1 MENARLLIL
10 DDDLELSSML
20 STYLK
25 GQGYQVTTLGH
36 GGGLDAAL
44 AQTAPDLLILDVMLP
59 GEDGLSIARR
69 LAGTLPILML
79 SAKGE
84 DIDRILGL
92 EFGADD
98 YLAKPF
104 NPRELLARIRALLR
118 RVRTPP
124 QASTLHFGEHVLD
137 LTRRTLHR
145 NGEPVALT
153 SAEFALL
160 KVLASHPGRVFSR
173 DDLVAAAS
181 GGPDR
186 LPFDRSIDARVAR
199 LRKKLDDASDAPR
212 YIRTVWGAGYVFVGH
227 EA

>member
-1 MENARLLIL
+1 MENARLLIV
-10 DDDLELSSML
+10 DDDHDLSSML
-20 STYLK
+20 STYLTA
-25 GQGYQVTTLGH
+25 QGYQVAVLAH

-44 AQTAPDLLILDVMLP
+44 AQGAPDLLILDVMLP

-69 LAGTLPILML
+69 LAGALPILML

-104 NPRELLARIRALLR
+104 NPRELLARVRALLR
-118 RVRTPP
+118 RTRKPVV
-124 QASTLHFGEHVLD
+124 QETLRFGDFVLD
-137 LTRRTLHR
+137 LARRTLHK
-145 NGEPVALT
+145 NGTPVELT

-173 DDLVAAAS
+173 DDLVAAAA

-186 LPFDRSIDARVAR
+186 IPFDRSIDARVAR
-199 LRKKLDDASDAPR
+199 LRRKLDDAAETPR

>member
-1 MENARLLIL
+1 MKNARILIV
-10 DDDLELSSML
+10 DDDQELSSML
-20 STYLK
+20 ATYLTA
-25 GQGYQVTTLGH
+25 QGLLVTVLNH
-36 GGGLDAAL
+36 GGGVDAAL
-44 AQTAPDLLILDVMLP
+44 AQAAPDLLILDVMLP

-79 SAKGE
+79 SARGE

-104 NPRELLARIRALLR
+104 NPRELLARVKALLR
-118 RVRTPP
+118 RSHKPVGN
-124 QASTLHFGEHVLD
+124 STLRFGDYVLD
-137 LTRRTLHR
+137 LARRNLQQ
-145 NGEPVALT
+145 NGTPVALT

-160 KVLASHPGRVFSR
+160 KILASHPGRVFSR

-199 LRKKLDDASDAPR
+199 LRKKLDDDPDAPR

-227 EA
+227 ET

>member
-1 MENARLLIL
+1 MENARLLIV
-10 DDDLELSSML
+10 DDDCELSSML
-20 STYLK
+20 ATYLTA
-25 GQGYQVTTLGH
+25 QGYQVTVLDH
-36 GGGLDAAL
+36 GGGLDAML
-44 AQTAPDLLILDVMLP
+44 AQAAPDLLVLDVMLP

-69 LAGTLPILML
+69 LSGSLPILML

-104 NPRELLARIRALLR
+104 NPRELLARIKALLR
-118 RVRTPP
+118 RSNKPPTYDTVR
-124 QASTLHFGEHVLD
+124 FGDYVLD
-137 LTRRTLHR
+137 LARRTLLKR
-145 NGEPVALT
+145 SEVVALT

-160 KVLASHPGRVFSR
+160 KVLASHPGRVFTR
-173 DDLVAAAS
+173 DDLVAIAS
-181 GGPDR
+181 DGPDR

-199 LRKKLDDASDAPR
+199 LRRKLDDASDAPR
-212 YIRTVWGAGYVFVGH
+212 YIRTVWGTGYVFIGH

>member
-1 MENARLLIL
+1 MENARILIV
-10 DDDLELSSML
+10 DDDLDLSSML
-20 STYLK
+20 ATYLE
-25 GQGYQVTTLGH
+25 GH
-36 GGGLDAAL
+36 GLTASVLNHGNGLDATL
-44 AQTAPDLLILDVMLP
+44 AQSAPDLLILDVMLP

-104 NPRELLARIRALLR
+104 NPRELLARVKALLR
-118 RVRTPP
+118 RAHKPAAHTMLR
-124 QASTLHFGEHVLD
+124 FGDYVLD
-137 LTRRTLHR
+137 LERRSLQQ
-145 NGEPVALT
+145 NGESVALT

-160 KVLASHPGRVFSR
+160 RILASHPGRVFTR
-173 DDLVAAAS
+173 DDLVTAAS
-181 GGPDR
+181 SGPDR

-199 LRKKLDDASDAPR
+199 LRKKLGDDPEKPR
-212 YIRTVWGAGYVFVGH
+212 FIRTVWGAGYVFVGH
-227 EA
+227 ES

>member
-1 MENARLLIL
+1 MENARLLIV

-20 STYLK
+20 STYLT
-25 GQGYQVTTLGH
+25 GQGYQVTALGH

-79 SAKGE
+79 SARGE

-104 NPRELLARIRALLR
+104 NPRELLARIKALLR
-118 RVRTPP
+118 RARTPP
-124 QASTLHFGEHVLD
+124 QAGTLRFGEHILD

-145 NGEPVALT
+145 NGAPVALT

-181 GGPDR
+181 GSPDR

-199 LRKKLDDASDAPR
+199 LRKKLDDAPDAPR

>member
-1 MENARLLIL
+1 MDNARLLIV
-10 DDDLELSSML
+10 DDDRELSFML
-20 STYLK
+20 ATYLT
-25 GQGYQVTTLGH
+25 GQGYLVTVLHH
-36 GGGLDAAL
+36 GGELDTLL
-44 AQTAPDLLILDVMLP
+44 AQAAPDLLILDVMLP

-69 LAGTLPILML
+69 LSGTLPILML

-104 NPRELLARIRALLR
+104 NPRELLARVRALLR
-118 RVRTPP
+118 RAHKQPP
-124 QASTLHFGEHVLD
+124 NDTLNFGEYTLD
-137 LTRRTLHR
+137 LTRRSLHK
-145 NGEPVALT
+145 NGAPLALT

-160 KVLASHPGRVFSR
+160 KVLASHPGRVFTR
-173 DDLVAAAS
+173 DDLVTVTS
-181 GGPDR
+181 DGPDR

-212 YIRTVWGAGYVFVGH
+212 YIRTVWGTGYVFVGH
-227 EA
+227 ET

>member
-1 MENARLLIL
+1 MENARILIV
-10 DDDLELSSML
+10 DDDQELSSML
-20 STYLK
+20 VTYLSA
-25 GQGYQVTTLGH
+25 QGYRLSVLGH

-44 AQTAPDLLILDVMLP
+44 EQAAPDLLILDVMLP

-69 LAGTLPILML
+69 LSGKLPILML

-104 NPRELLARIRALLR
+104 NPRELLARVKALLR
-118 RVRTPP
+118 RP
-124 QASTLHFGEHVLD
+124 QKSLPNDTLRFGDYVLD
-137 LTRRTLHR
+137 LARRTLLK
-145 NGEPVALT
+145 NGVTVALT

-160 KVLASHPGRVFSR
+160 KVLVSHPGRVFTR
-173 DDLVAAAS
+173 DDLVSVS
-181 GGPDR
+181 GSGPDR
-186 LPFDRSIDARVAR
+186 LPYDRSIDARVAR
-199 LRKKLDDASDAPR
+199 LRKKLDDASDTPR

-227 EA
+227 ET

>member
-1 MENARLLIL
+1 MENARLLIV
-10 DDDLELSSML
+10 DDDHELSSML
-20 STYLK
+20 ATYLS
-25 GQGYQVTTLGH
+25 GEGYRVTVLDH
-36 GGGLDAAL
+36 GGGLDAVL
-44 AQTAPDLLILDVMLP
+44 AQAAPDLLILDVMLP

-69 LAGTLPILML
+69 LSGTLPILML

-104 NPRELLARIRALLR
+104 NPRELLARVKALLR
-118 RVRTPP
+118 RAHKPP
-124 QASTLHFGEHVLD
+124 QGDRLRFGEYVLD
-137 LTRRTLHR
+137 LARRTLYK
-145 NGEPVALT
+145 NDEPVALT

-160 KVLASHPGRVFSR
+160 KVLASHPGRVFTR
-173 DDLVAAAS
+173 DDLVAVAS
-181 GGPDR
+181 DGPDR

-199 LRKKLDDASDAPR
+199 LRRKLDDASDAPR
-212 YIRTVWGAGYVFVGH
+212 YIRTVWGTGYVFIGH

>member
-1 MENARLLIL
+1 MENARILIV
-10 DDDLELSSML
+10 DDDIELSSML
-20 STYLK
+20 ATYLT
-25 GQGYQVTTLGH
+25 GQGLLVTVLNH
-36 GGGLDAAL
+36 GGGVDAAL
-44 AQTAPDLLILDVMLP
+44 AQAAPDLLILDVMLP

-79 SAKGE
+79 SARGE

-104 NPRELLARIRALLR
+104 NTRELLARVKALLR
-118 RVRTPP
+118 RSHKPVGN
-124 QASTLHFGEHVLD
+124 STLRFGDYVLD
-137 LTRRTLHR
+137 LARRNLQQ
-145 NGEPVALT
+145 NGTPVALT

-160 KVLASHPGRVFSR
+160 KILASHPGRVFSR

-199 LRKKLDDASDAPR
+199 LRKKLDDDPDAPR

-227 EA
+227 ET

>member
-1 MENARLLIL
+1 MENARLLIV
-10 DDDLELSSML
+10 DDDQDLSSML
-20 STYLK
+20 TAYLK

-84 DIDRILGL
+84 DVDRILGL

-104 NPRELLARIRALLR
+104 NPRELLARIKALLR

-124 QASTLHFGEHVLD
+124 QSGTLRFGEYVLD
-137 LTRRTLHR
+137 LSRRSLYRGCT
-145 NGEPVALT
+145 PVVLT

-160 KVLASHPGRVFSR
+160 KMLASHPGRVFSR

-181 GGPDR
+181 SGPDR

-199 LRKKLDDASDAPR
+199 LRKKLDDTPETPR
-212 YIRTVWGAGYVFVGH
+212 YIRTVWGTGYVFIGH
-227 EA
+227 ET

>member
-1 MENARLLIL
+1 MGNARILII

-20 STYLK
+20 ATYL
-25 GQGYQVTTLGH
+25 GGNGLTVSVLNH
-36 GGGLDAAL
+36 GNGLEATL
-44 AQTAPDLLILDVMLP
+44 AQAAPDLLILDVMLP

-104 NPRELLARIRALLR
+104 NPRELLARVKALLR
-118 RVRTPP
+118 RSHKPATN
-124 QASTLHFGEHVLD
+124 STLRFGDYLLD
-137 LTRRTLHR
+137 LERRSLHQ
-145 NGEPVALT
+145 NGSPVALT

-160 KVLASHPGRVFSR
+160 KILASHPGRVFTR
-173 DDLVAAAS
+173 DDLVTAAS
-181 GGPDR
+181 SGPDR

-199 LRKKLDDASDAPR
+199 LRKKLGDDPDAPR
-212 YIRTVWGAGYVFVGH
+212 FIRTVWGAGYVFVGH
-227 EA
+227 ET

>member
-1 MENARLLIL
+1 MENARLLIV

-20 STYLK
+20 ATYLT
-25 GQGYQVTTLGH
+25 GHGYQITVLNH
-36 GGGLDAAL
+36 GGGLDAML
-44 AQTAPDLLILDVMLP
+44 AQAAPDLLILDVMLP

-69 LAGTLPILML
+69 LSGKLTILML

-104 NPRELLARIRALLR
+104 NPRELLARIKALLR
-118 RVRTPP
+118 RSHKPP
-124 QASTLHFGEHVLD
+124 TNDSIRFGEYVLD
-137 LTRRTLHR
+137 LPRRTLHK
-145 NGEPVALT
+145 NGISVALT

-160 KVLASHPGRVFSR
+160 KVLSSHPGRVFTR
-173 DDLVAAAS
+173 DDLVAVAS
-181 GGPDR
+181 DGPDR

-199 LRKKLDDASDAPR
+199 LRRKLDDASDAPR
-212 YIRTVWGAGYVFVGH
+212 YIRTVWGTGYVFIGH

>member
-1 MENARLLIL
+1 
-10 DDDLELSSML
+10 ML
-20 STYLK
+20 ATYLA
-25 GQGYQVTTLGH
+25 GQGYQVAMLGH

-44 AQTAPDLLILDVMLP
+44 AQGAPDLLILDVMLP

-69 LAGTLPILML
+69 LSGTLPILML

-104 NPRELLARIRALLR
+104 NPRELLARVKALLR
-118 RVRTPP
+118 RAHKPPLNETVR
-124 QASTLHFGEHVLD
+124 FGEYL
-137 LTRRTLHR
+137 LNLACRTLHK
-145 NGEPVALT
+145 NDEPITLT

-160 KVLASHPGRVFSR
+160 KVLASHPGRVFTR
-173 DDLVAAAS
+173 DDLVATAT
-181 GGPDR
+181 GPDR

-199 LRKKLDDASDAPR
+199 LRRKLNDASDAPR
-212 YIRTVWGAGYVFVGH
+212 FIRTVWGTGYVFIGH
-227 EA
+227 ET

>member
-1 MENARLLIL
+1 MENARLLIV
-10 DDDLELSSML
+10 DDDHELSSML
-20 STYLK
+20 STYLT
-25 GQGYQVTTLGH
+25 GQGYQVTVLGH

-44 AQTAPDLLILDVMLP
+44 AQTAPDLLIFDVMLP

-104 NPRELLARIRALLR
+104 NPRELLARIKALLR

-124 QASTLHFGEHVLD
+124 QGSTLRFGDYVLD
-137 LTRRTLHR
+137 LARRTLHR
-145 NGEPVALT
+145 NGAPVALT

-160 KVLASHPGRVFSR
+160 KVLAGHPGRVFTR
-173 DDLVAAAS
+173 DDLVAAANS
-181 GGPDR
+181 GPDR

-212 YIRTVWGAGYVFVGH
+212 YIRTVWGTGYVFVGH
-227 EA
+227 ET

>member
-1 MENARLLIL
+1 MENARLLIV
-10 DDDLELSSML
+10 DDDHELSSML
-20 STYLK
+20 STYLT
-25 GQGYQVTTLGH
+25 GQGYQVTVLGH

-104 NPRELLARIRALLR
+104 NPRELLARIKALLR
-118 RVRTPP
+118 RMRTPP
-124 QASTLHFGEHVLD
+124 QGSTLRFGDYVLD
-137 LTRRTLHR
+137 LARRTLHR
-145 NGEPVALT
+145 NGAPVALT

-160 KVLASHPGRVFSR
+160 KVLAGHPGRVFTR

-181 GGPDR
+181 AGPDR

>member
-1 MENARLLIL
+1 MENARLLIV
-10 DDDLELSSML
+10 DDDRELSTML
-20 STYLK
+20 ATYLT
-25 GQGYQVTTLGH
+25 GQGYQVTLLDH

-59 GEDGLSIARR
+59 GEDGMSIARR
-69 LAGTLPILML
+69 LSGTLPILML

-104 NPRELLARIRALLR
+104 NPRELLARVKALLR
-118 RVRTPP
+118 RSRQTPP
-124 QASTLHFGEHVLD
+124 EGTLRFGEFVLD
-137 LTRRTLHR
+137 LPRRALHR
-145 NGEPVALT
+145 NGTPVALT
-153 SAEFALL
+153 SAEFGLL

>member
-1 MENARLLIL
+1 MENARILIV
-10 DDDLELSSML
+10 DDDIELSSML
-20 STYLK
+20 ATYLT
-25 GQGYQVTTLGH
+25 GQGLLVTVLNH
-36 GGGLDAAL
+36 GGGVDAAL
-44 AQTAPDLLILDVMLP
+44 AQAAPDLLILDVMLP

-79 SAKGE
+79 SARGE

-104 NPRELLARIRALLR
+104 NPRELLARVKALLR
-118 RVRTPP
+118 RSHKPVGN
-124 QASTLHFGEHVLD
+124 STLRFGDYVLD
-137 LTRRTLHR
+137 LARRNLQQ
-145 NGEPVALT
+145 NGTPVALT

-160 KVLASHPGRVFSR
+160 KILASHPGRVFSR

-199 LRKKLDDASDAPR
+199 LRKKLDDDPDAPR

-227 EA
+227 ET

>member
-1 MENARLLIL
+1 MENARLLIV
-10 DDDLELSSML
+10 DDDQELSSML
-20 STYLK
+20 TAYLTS
-25 GQGYQVTTLGH
+25 QGYQVATLGH
-36 GGGLDAAL
+36 GSGIDAAI
-44 AQTAPDLLILDVMLP
+44 AQNAPDLLILDVMLP

-69 LAGTLPILML
+69 LAGALPILML
-79 SAKGE
+79 SARGE

-98 YLAKPF
+98 YMAKPF
-104 NPRELLARIRALLR
+104 NPRELVARIKALLR
-118 RVRTPP
+118 RSR
-124 QASTLHFGEHVLD
+124 QAARRAPLSFGEYVLD
-137 LTRRTLHR
+137 LSRRSLHR
-145 NGEPVALT
+145 NGVPIALT

-199 LRKKLDDASDAPR
+199 LRRKLDDPSDAPR
-212 YIRTVWGAGYVFVGH
+212 YIRTVWGVGYVFIGH

>member
-1 MENARLLIL
+1 MENARLLIV
-10 DDDLELSSML
+10 DDDHELSSML
-20 STYLK
+20 ATYLT
-25 GQGYQVTTLGH
+25 GQGYQVTVLDH
-36 GGGLDAAL
+36 GGGVDAML
-44 AQTAPDLLILDVMLP
+44 AQAAPDLLILDVMLP

-69 LAGTLPILML
+69 LSGSLPILML

-104 NPRELLARIRALLR
+104 NPRELLARVKALLR
-118 RVRTPP
+118 RVHKPP
-124 QASTLHFGEHVLD
+124 QHDSLRFGEYVLD
-137 LTRRTLHR
+137 LTRRTLHK

-160 KVLASHPGRVFSR
+160 KVLASHPGRVFTR
-173 DDLVAAAS
+173 DDLVAVAS
-181 GGPDR
+181 DGPDR

-199 LRKKLDDASDAPR
+199 LRRKLDDASDAPR
-212 YIRTVWGAGYVFVGH
+212 FIRTVWGTGYVFIGH

>member
-1 MENARLLIL
+1 MENMRILIV
-10 DDDLELSSML
+10 DDDHELSSML
-20 STYLK
+20 ATYL
-25 GQGYQVTTLGH
+25 TGH
-36 GGGLDAAL
+36 GLSVTVLNNGDGVDAAL
-44 AQTAPDLLILDVMLP
+44 AQVAPDLLILDVMLP

-104 NPRELLARIRALLR
+104 NPRELLARIKALLR
-118 RVRTPP
+118 RSHQPAIQRT
-124 QASTLHFGEHVLD
+124 QRFGDYVLD
-137 LTRRTLHR
+137 LERRSLHQ
-145 NGEPVALT
+145 NGTPVSLT

-160 KVLASHPGRVFSR
+160 RILASHPGRVFTR
-173 DDLVAAAS
+173 DDLVSAAS
-181 GGPDR
+181 SGPDR

-199 LRKKLDDASDAPR
+199 LRKKLNDDPDAPR
-212 YIRTVWGAGYVFVGH
+212 YIRTVWGAGYVFIGH
-227 EA
+227 ET

>member
-1 MENARLLIL
+1 MDNARLLIV
-10 DDDLELSSML
+10 DDDRELSSML
-20 STYLK
+20 VTYLT
-25 GQGYQVTTLGH
+25 GQGYLVTVLDH
-36 GGGLDAAL
+36 GGGLDALL
-44 AQTAPDLLILDVMLP
+44 AQAAPDLLILDVMLP

-69 LAGTLPILML
+69 LSGTLPILML
-79 SAKGE
+79 SARGE

-104 NPRELLARIRALLR
+104 NPRELLARVRALLR
-118 RVRTPP
+118 RAHKPP
-124 QASTLHFGEHVLD
+124 PNDTLRFGEYALD
-137 LTRRTLHR
+137 LARRTLHK
-145 NGEPVALT
+145 NGAPLALT

-160 KVLASHPGRVFSR
+160 KVLASHPGRVFTR
-173 DDLVAAAS
+173 DDLVTVAS
-181 GGPDR
+181 DGPDR

>member
-1 MENARLLIL
+1 MENARLLIV

-20 STYLK
+20 ATYLT
-25 GQGYQVTTLGH
+25 GQGYQITVLNH
-36 GGGLDAAL
+36 GGGLDAML
-44 AQTAPDLLILDVMLP
+44 AQAAPDLLILDVMLP

-69 LAGTLPILML
+69 LSGTLPILML

-104 NPRELLARIRALLR
+104 NPRELLARIKALLR
-118 RVRTPP
+118 RSHKPPTNDSVR
-124 QASTLHFGEHVLD
+124 FGEYVLD
-137 LTRRTLHR
+137 LARRTLHK
-145 NGEPVALT
+145 NGISVALT

-160 KVLASHPGRVFSR
+160 KVLASHPGRVFTR
-173 DDLVAAAS
+173 DDLVAVAS
-181 GGPDR
+181 DGPDR

-199 LRKKLDDASDAPR
+199 LRRKLDDASDAPR
-212 YIRTVWGAGYVFVGH
+212 YIRTVWGTGYVFIGH

>member
-1 MENARLLIL
+1 MENARLLIV

-25 GQGYQVTTLGH
+25 GQGYQVTVLGH

-44 AQTAPDLLILDVMLP
+44 AQVAPDLLILDVMLP
-59 GEDGLSIARR
+59 GEDGLSITRR
-69 LAGTLPILML
+69 LAGALPILML

-104 NPRELLARIRALLR
+104 NPRELLARIKALLR

-124 QASTLHFGEHVLD
+124 QGSTLRFGDYALD

-145 NGEPVALT
+145 NGAPVALT

-160 KVLASHPGRVFSR
+160 KVLAGHPGRVFTR

-181 GGPDR
+181 AGPDR

-199 LRKKLDDASDAPR
+199 LRKKLDDASDTPR
-212 YIRTVWGAGYVFVGH
+212 YIRTVWGTGYVFVGH

>member
-1 MENARLLIL
+1 MENARLLIV
-10 DDDLELSSML
+10 DDDHELSSML
-20 STYLK
+20 TAYLT

-44 AQTAPDLLILDVMLP
+44 AQSAPDLLILDVMLP
-59 GEDGLSIARR
+59 DEDGLSIAHR

-118 RVRTPP
+118 RSR
-124 QASTLHFGEHVLD
+124 QAPRHAPLHFGEYVLD
-137 LTRRTLHR
+137 LSRRSLLR
-145 NGEPVALT
+145 NGMPIMLT

-199 LRKKLDDASDAPR
+199 LRRKLDDPSDAPR
-212 YIRTVWGAGYVFVGH
+212 YIRTVWGAGYVFIGH

>member
-1 MENARLLIL
+1 MENARLLIV
-10 DDDLELSSML
+10 DDDRELSSML
-20 STYLK
+20 ATYLT
-25 GQGYQVTTLGH
+25 GQGYRVAVLDRGD
-36 GGGLDAAL
+36 GLDAML
-44 AQTAPDLLILDVMLP
+44 AQAMPDLLILDVMLP

-69 LAGTLPILML
+69 LSGRLPILML
-79 SAKGE
+79 SARGE

-104 NPRELLARIRALLR
+104 NPRELLARVKALLR
-118 RVRTPP
+118 RVRKPLP
-124 QASTLHFGEHVLD
+124 NDSLRFGDYVLD

-160 KVLASHPGRVFSR
+160 KVLASHPGRVFTR
-173 DDLVAAAS
+173 DDLVAVGS
-181 GGPDR
+181 NGPDR

-199 LRKKLDDASDAPR
+199 LRRKLDDDSDAPR
-212 YIRTVWGAGYVFVGH
+212 YIRTVWGAGYVFIGH
-227 EA
+227 EP